1 MYLWYWVV
9 GAMLTPSEAR
19 GKGKITWLRCKCRS
33 RAVKKTMTQEMET
46 LCLMKETREK
56 GRGKERGAGR
66 VNGQLHNSGTHDLLL
81 LKVM

>member
-1 MYLWYWVV
+1 
-9 GAMLTPSEAR
+9 
-19 GKGKITWLRCKCRS
+19 
-33 RAVKKTMTQEMET
+33 MTQEMET